1 MTENIRPYFLISLA
15 FHLCLIFLL
24 FLMKGPSMTEVVPRR
39 VVIEFSPR
47 PERTLPAITPDPR
60 LPDLAPQELAES
72 LKMQGPRTLAMP
84 GTKPAVDPQRLEPT
98 RGGERIAYAARKEPL
113 LPGPSSPA
121 AAPILPA
128 QVLAEELE
136 LPPVAV
142 PLEDGGSLG
151 DGESSEDGGYTEEGA
166 LEWRG
171 RERKLLKTAGIP
183 FPDILLE
190 EGLEVDV
197 VAGFTVA
204 ASGQVVEVH
213 IIRSSGYASVDTAVQ
228 HALRSYLFE
237 PSADSS
243 DDIGQI
249 QVRFRLE
256 RGD

>member
-1 MTENIRPYFLISLA
+1 MTENMRLFFLISLA
-15 FHLCLIFLL
+15 FHLCLISLL
-24 FLMKGPSMTEVVPRR
+24 FLMKGPRVTEVVPRR
-39 VVIEFSPR
+39 VVIEFSSR
-47 PERTLPAITPDPR
+47 PERTLPSITPDPR

-72 LKMQGPRTLAMP
+72 LKMQGPRTLALP
-84 GTKPAVDPQRLEPT
+84 GTKPAVAPQRLEPT
-98 RGGERIAYAARKEPL
+98 RGGERIVYAAREEPL
-113 LPGPSSPA
+113 LPDPSSPA

-128 QVLAEELE
+128 QLLAEELVP
-136 LPPVAV
+136 PPVAA
-142 PLEDGGSLG
+142 PLEVVGAVG
-151 DGESSEDGGYTEEGA
+151 DGESSEEGGYTEEGA

-171 RERKLLKTAGIP
+171 RERKLLKTAGIS

-204 ASGQVVEVH
+204 ANGQVVDVE

-228 HALRSYLFE
+228 QALRSYLFE

-243 DDIGQI
+243 DDVGQI